1 VAAIADL
8 VVDDTGVAGPP
19 EGEVPAAEGGG
30 SRLDPWV
37 LRVAFILAVLPLVAS
52 AIAMLVAHRGYTP
65 TGDLALTEMLTRDVG
80 QRWLELG
87 PYSRDGWFHPGP
99 AMFYLLAGPYRLT
112 GGQSVGMNVAAL
124 AVNATAIAGMA
135 FIARRRGPVLA
146 LLTLVGCALL
156 IRSLGVDPVRL
167 PWNPWVTVLP
177 YGLLV
182 FLTVA
187 MAWGDRWALPVA
199 VAVASFLGQTHI
211 GYVALATPLVV
222 IGAVWLLVVTPTGTR
237 RKLVLPGFLAALV
250 GALMWLPPVLQQV
263 TNTPGNLGV
272 VVRWFGDG
280 GPNEEKPQTLR
291 AGWRIVSSQFGA
303 TPEWLFGSRG
313 TIMTAEPTSM
323 YKPLL
328 PILLLVVAGAIV
340 VLWRRR
346 VPGSPQMVLVWLAAS
361 VIGVLATAR
370 TVGPIFA
377 YRVGW
382 AWLLGMLGIVLVAWA
397 GWRALTD
404 WRPALERR
412 LLVPLALVALVVMA
426 VVNSVAH
433 VRAGEPHE
441 VSSHRVRELVPQVVE
456 ALPPGDG
463 EIIVDGPGFLASGLA
478 SGVVL
483 ELEKKGYDARVP
495 TGNFAYGPSRTEG
508 DGPFRARYTVAVD
521 GEILQAEKYPGMELV
536 AYDGDF
542 SLAELRRRAPA
553 TDALMDVY
561 EGADPSVMA
570 EFGPNAKFIS
580 TNSAVAVFAETEPTP
595 P

>member
-1 VAAIADL
+1 M
-8 VVDDTGVAGPP
+8 
-19 EGEVPAAEGGG
+19 
-30 SRLDPWV
+30 

-52 AIAMLVAHRGYTP
+52 AIAMLVAQRGYTP

-112 GGQSVGMNVAAL
+112 GSQSVGMNVAAL

-135 FIARRRGPVLA
+135 FIARRRGPALA

-280 GPNEEKPQTLR
+280 GPGQEKPQTLQ

-313 TIMTAEPTSM
+313 TNMTAEPTSM
-323 YKPLL
+323 YDPLL

-346 VPGSPQMVLVWLAAS
+346 VAGSPQMVLVWLAAS
-361 VIGVLATAR
+361 VIGVVATAR

-412 LLVPLALVALVVMA
+412 LL
-426 VVNSVAH
+426 
-433 VRAGEPHE
+433 
-441 VSSHRVRELVPQVVE
+441 
-456 ALPPGDG
+456 
-463 EIIVDGPGFLASGLA
+463 
-478 SGVVL
+478 
-483 ELEKKGYDARVP
+483 
-495 TGNFAYGPSRTEG
+495 
-508 DGPFRARYTVAVD
+508 
-521 GEILQAEKYPGMELV
+521 
-536 AYDGDF
+536 
-542 SLAELRRRAPA
+542 
-553 TDALMDVY
+553 
-561 EGADPSVMA
+561 
-570 EFGPNAKFIS
+570 
-580 TNSAVAVFAETEPTP
+580 
-595 P
+595 